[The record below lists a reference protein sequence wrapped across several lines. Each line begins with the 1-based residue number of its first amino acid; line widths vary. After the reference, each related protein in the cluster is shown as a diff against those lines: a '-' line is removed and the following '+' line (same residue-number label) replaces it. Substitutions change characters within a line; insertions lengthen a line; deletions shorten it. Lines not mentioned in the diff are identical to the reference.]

1 MRRFLQ
7 KHRNDILLI
16 GALLIAAAV
25 LFIGFRLAGKPG
37 RAVLVTE
44 NGREIAR
51 FSLAEDRTYPIPSEK
66 GENLLRIENG
76 AAWIE
81 SADCRDQICVKR
93 GKIRKAGE
101 TIVCLPHRIVV
112 TVTEEAP

>member
-1 MRRFLQ
+1 MRRFFK

-16 GALLIAAAV
+16 GALLLAAAALIIV
-25 LFIGFRLAGKPG
+25 FQLAGKPG
-37 RAVLVTE
+37 QTVVVTE
-44 NGREIAR
+44 NGQEIAR
-51 FSLAEDRTYPIPSEK
+51 FSLSEDRTYPIPSEK
-66 GENLLRIENG
+66 GENILRIEHG

-81 SADCRDQICVKR
+81 SADCRDQICVKK

-112 TVTEEAP
+112 LVTEEAP